1 MFVLHKQ
8 LAQINTNNTKYH
20 QLQAAKE
27 HDDNNNGGPTGNGI
41 PKIVAVDRIRNIQ
54 R

>member
-8 LAQINTNNTKYH
+8 LAQINTNDTKYH

-27 HDDNNNGGPTGNGI
+27 YNGNYNGGPTRNGI
-41 PKIVAVDRIRNIQ
+41 PKIVAVYRVRDIQ